1 MTNRSVTPNR
11 APGSNVGSGPYR
23 IHVAAELSGVAA
35 ATLRAWERRYGVP
48 VPRRSTSAYRLYTAD
63 DVEQVRR
70 MRELVDGGVS
80 PAEAARSL
88 RGRAVFL
95 APETPEEGPNDGVDA
110 ARERLMSAALRYDAA
125 GIDTEVSRLTMLLD
139 PPRFCDRLVT
149 PLLVEIGERW
159 AAGTLGVA
167 QEHLLSER
175 LEYAMRATL
184 RMLERPEGPLVLMAC
199 IQDEHHVLGMLG
211 AALRLASSGARVVV
225 LGAVTPPDALADA
238 VRAMN
243 PRLVGLSACVVPAQ
257 GRRLMR
263 AYAEACGGRRWVVGG
278 PAAEDL
284 RAAVEDVGGMI
295 AAGPVGTWQAN
306 VRDWLRAPQ
315 RPAAANERRQGRSSR

>member
-1 MTNRSVTPNR
+1 MTNWADTPNG
-11 APGSNVGSGPYR
+11 APGSGPYR

-48 VPRRSTSAYRLYTAD
+48 VPRRSTSAYRLYTAA

-70 MRELVDGGVS
+70 MRELVEGGVS

-88 RGRAVFL
+88 RDQPLLL
-95 APETPEEGPNDGVDA
+95 APEAPGEGPNDGVDA
-110 ARERLMSAALRYDAA
+110 ARERLVAAALRYDAA
-125 GIDTEVSRLTMLLD
+125 GIDTEVSRLAMLLD
-139 PPRFCDRLVT
+139 AQSFCERLVT
-149 PLLVEIGERW
+149 PLLIEIGERW

-211 AALRLASSGARVVV
+211 AALRLASNGARVVV
-225 LGAVTPPDALADA
+225 LGAVTPPEALADA

-243 PRLVGLSACVVPAQ
+243 PRLVGLSTCVVPPQ

-263 AYAEACGGRRWVVGG
+263 AYAAACQGCNWVVGG
-278 PAAEDL
+278 PAAEKL
-284 RAAVEDVGGMI
+284 RAAVEEAGGLV
-295 AAGPVGTWQAN
+295 AAGPAGTWQTN
-306 VRDWLRAPQ
+306 VREWLRTPY
-315 RPAAANERRQGRSSR
+315 RPAPTGKRRQGRSSR